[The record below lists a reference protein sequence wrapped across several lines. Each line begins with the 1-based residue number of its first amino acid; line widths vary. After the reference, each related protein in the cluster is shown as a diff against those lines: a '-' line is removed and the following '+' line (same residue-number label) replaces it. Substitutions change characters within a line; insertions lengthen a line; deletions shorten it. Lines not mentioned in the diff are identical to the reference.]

1 MLKESFSFRD
11 VCLFLDNL
19 LAALWTIGPHCVC
32 DAFKWVPS
40 PGRLG
45 LLPANGGKIQGE
57 FGHLSFMY
65 HRSPPDLVMENCAVA
80 IAMKVHWRQVTW
92 HSFCIFFCRS
102 AKRKNIKIMSS
113 VTQYAV
119 DYYQASP
126 RLSLFWLKKVGVVH
140 LTWLLWCGFQFIFQM
155 SSLLPCIWCCV
166 KLWRHLVGGD
176 QTTFI
181 GTWGSWI

>member
-1 MLKESFSFRD
+1 MNHWATLRLWCLQMGTLPWQTGPPARQWREDSGRVWTSLIYVSQVSSWLGYGELCCCHSDESPLKAGD
-11 VCLFLDNL
+11 LAQL
-19 LAALWTIGPHCVC
+19 LHV
-32 DAFKWVPS
+32 
-40 PGRLG
+40 
-45 LLPANGGKIQGE
+45 
-57 FGHLSFMY
+57 
-65 HRSPPDLVMENCAVA
+65 
-80 IAMKVHWRQVTW
+80 
-92 HSFCIFFCRS
+92 FCRS
-102 AKRKNIKIMSS
+102 AKRKSIKIMSS